1 MSIEPT
7 IYGGQAVLEGVMIRG
22 HRHLSI
28 AVRRPDGGIALH
40 CQHLSSF
47 FAGPLRRI
55 PLTRGIVVLVET
67 LILGMRALTYSANVG
82 LETEDEEVSKGAVA
96 VMIGVSFVLGIG
108 LFFLAPVLAS
118 RALEGVLGSDIV
130 SNVVEGLI
138 RLAIFLAYLGLI
150 SRAAEIRRVFMYHGA
165 EHMTIHAQER
175 GDPLDVEHVR
185 YFRTAHPRCGTA
197 FLLVVMVVSIV
208 VFAFISREPLWWL
221 IVSRIVLIPVITSL
235 SYEVIRFSG
244 RHPDNPALR
253 FVTEPSLALQKLT
266 TRQPDDDQIE
276 IAIAAM
282 EQAINADEGKLA
294 HSDRS

>member
-28 AVRRPDGGIALH
+28 AVRRPDGDIALH

-96 VMIGVSFVLGIG
+96 AMIGVSFVLGIG

-150 SRAAEIRRVFMYHGA
+150 SRSAEIRRVFMYHGA

-185 YFRTAHPRCGTA
+185 QYRTAHPRCGTA
-197 FLLVVMVVSIV
+197 FLLVVMVVSII

-253 FVTEPSLALQKLT
+253 FVTEPSLALQRLT

>member
-185 YFRTAHPRCGTA
+185 KYRTAHPRCGTA